1 MKELYE
7 IHAEMCKV
15 FSNSTR
21 LEILNLLR
29 DKELSVTELIEK
41 TKLGQT
47 NISQHLS
54 IMKSKGIVTSSRKGK
69 NIYYRLTNPK
79 IIKAF
84 DIEPEMI
91 EETKRK
97 AEKRKLGNVETITR
111 DFVSDG
117 SGLENESVDYV
128 MLFNILHLNNPEKLL
143 REAYRILRRGG
154 RLGIIHWNYDST
166 TPRGPPIEIRPNSE
180 QCIEWARGAGFNHL
194 IRYDLKP
201 YHYGIVGVKE

>member
-1 MKELYE
+1 MKKIYK
-7 IHAEMCKV
+7 IHAEICKV

-84 DIEPEMI
+84 DIIREVLSE
-91 EETKRK
+91 RL
-97 AEKRKLGNVETITR
+97 EKNR
-111 DFVSDG
+111 S
-117 SGLENESVDYV
+117 
-128 MLFNILHLNNPEKLL
+128 ILAK
-143 REAYRILRRGG
+143 
-154 RLGIIHWNYDST
+154 
-166 TPRGPPIEIRPNSE
+166 
-180 QCIEWARGAGFNHL
+180 
-194 IRYDLKP
+194 
-201 YHYGIVGVKE
+201 VKT